1 MPPTGDG
8 DYVHLIKM
16 CKKIVRSA
24 NNKLKRGEKKT
35 KKQKQNL
42 HKFTAVTFVCSDT
55 LEAINHAY
63 N

>member
-1 MPPTGDG
+1 MFTLLRC
-8 DYVHLIKM
+8 V
-16 CKKIVRSA
+16 KKLSA
-24 NNKLKRGEKKT
+24 QLTINKKGGK

-42 HKFTAVTFVCSDT
+42 RKFTAVTFVCSDT